1 MMLYPRSSHGLVYLN
16 GFIYAI
22 GGYEQ
27 KHIMTSKCERM
38 SLKGKWE
45 SIASLNQVC
54 TSMSICA
61 FGKYLFCSIKEII
74 FTSTEG

>member
-1 MMLYPRSSHGLVYLN
+1 
-16 GFIYAI
+16 
-22 GGYEQ
+22 
-27 KHIMTSKCERM
+27 MTSKCERM

-61 FGKYLFCSIKEII
+61 FGKYKVVLLLEILYINMEVLLLITVDNI
-74 FTSTEG
+74 FQIQSKDMMQTSMYGK

>member
-1 MMLYPRSSHGLVYLN
+1 VVYLN

-38 SLKGKWE
+38 SMKGKWE
-45 SIASLNQVC
+45 TVASLNQVC
-54 TSMSICA
+54 TSMSVCS
-61 FGKYLFCSIKEII
+61 FGKYLISLKAREYIYKFGGI
-74 FTSTEG
+74 TANYNG